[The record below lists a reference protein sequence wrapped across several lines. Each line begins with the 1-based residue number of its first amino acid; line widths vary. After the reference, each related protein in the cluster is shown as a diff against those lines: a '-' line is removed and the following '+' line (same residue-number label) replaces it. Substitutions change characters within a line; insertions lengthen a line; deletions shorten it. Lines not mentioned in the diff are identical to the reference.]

1 MQLRLALLLRVE
13 QILQLHIQRLRAG
26 GPQLCGAEHLNIPDR
41 VKAIAARQAGG
52 NKVAHQLPGRVAVR
66 FQKEEVVGPA
76 ALLQRLTADDVVGVF
91 HDQAPRRLPED
102 LVQADRGHQPGA
114 DHLAQNVARP
124 HTGQLVGIAHH
135 DDAAAVAQ
143 RCNKGLKQ
151 LHIHHAHFVQ
161 NDHIALEQVLIV
173 MDKADHAAGVVHLQ
187 QTVDGAGLA
196 SGQFAQAL
204 SCAARGGAQS
214 HPLCLIF
221 QQLQDGV
228 DRSGLA
234 GAGAAG
240 EHKAV
245 LSHGLADGFLLQRC
259 IGKALRQ
266 FQDLNVFIQPTGGV
280 FAPFCQ
286 HGKPGSNV
294 LLGFQQVGQINIRC
308 AVKQL
313 HPQFFGADALVQ
325 RSSQLFRR
333 LMDKI
338 GCRFQQLG
346 ARQAGVAVARVVAQ
360 GAQQG
365 RFQPLGAVAFH
376 VVILGN
382 AVRVA
387 EIQLQRFAAEQI
399 GICRNGLHGPGP
411 KGAEHF
417 HSPAGADLE
426 LSQIGNELPH
436 PEHPLEL
443 LLDAVGLIG
452 RDAGH
457 LREPDRVVGDHL
469 QCLSPEQIDD
479 LIRCFGSDIRQRL
492 AGQKGVDSF

>member
-1 MQLRLALLLRVE
+1 M
-13 QILQLHIQRLRAG
+13 
-26 GPQLCGAEHLNIPDR
+26 
-41 VKAIAARQAGG
+41 
-52 NKVAHQLPGRVAVR
+52 
-66 FQKEEVVGPA
+66 
-76 ALLQRLTADDVVGVF
+76 VGVL
-91 HDQAPRRLPED
+91 HDQAALCLPED
-102 LVQADRGHQPGA
+102 LVQAHGGHQPGA
-114 DHLAQNVARP
+114 DDLAQNIAGADA
-124 HTGQLVGIAHH
+124 GQLVGITYH
-135 DDAAAVAQ
+135 DNAAAVAQ
-143 RCNKGLKQ
+143 RCDQGLKQ

-161 NDHIALEQVLIV
+161 NDHIALEQVLV
-173 MDKADHAAGVVHLQ
+173 VVDKADHAAGVVHLQ
-187 QTVDGAGLA
+187 KTVDGAGLTA
-196 SGQFAQAL
+196 GQLTQPF
-204 SCAARGGAQS
+204 SRAAGGRTQG
-214 HPLCLIF
+214 HPFRLIF
-221 QQLQDGV
+221 QQLQNGV
-228 DRSGLA
+228 DGGGLA

-245 LSHGLADGFLLQRC
+245 LGHGFADGFLLQGR

-266 FQDLNVFIQPTGGV
+266 FQNLNVFIQPVGGIL
-280 FAPFCQ
+280 APFCQ
-286 HGKPGSNV
+286 HGKPGGNV

-399 GICRNGLHGPGP
+399 GICRNGLHGPGAE
-411 KGAEHF
+411 GAEHL
-417 HSPAGADLE
+417 HRAARADLE
-426 LSQIGNELPH
+426 LRQIGDQLPH
-436 PEHPLEL
+436 AEHPLEL
-443 LLDAVGLIG
+443 LLDAVGLVR

-457 LREPDRVVGDHL
+457 LREPGRVVGDHL
-469 QCLSPEQIDD
+469 QRLGTEQVDD
-479 LIRCFGSDIRQRL
+479 LIRRLGPDVRQ
-492 AGQKGVDSF
+492 

>member
-1 MQLRLALLLRVE
+1 
-13 QILQLHIQRLRAG
+13 
-26 GPQLCGAEHLNIPDR
+26 
-41 VKAIAARQAGG
+41 
-52 NKVAHQLPGRVAVR
+52 
-66 FQKEEVVGPA
+66 
-76 ALLQRLTADDVVGVF
+76 
-91 HDQAPRRLPED
+91 
-102 LVQADRGHQPGA
+102 
-114 DHLAQNVARP
+114 
-124 HTGQLVGIAHH
+124 
-135 DDAAAVAQ
+135 
-143 RCNKGLKQ
+143 
-151 LHIHHAHFVQ
+151 
-161 NDHIALEQVLIV
+161 

-234 GAGAAG
+234 GAGTAG

-245 LSHGLADGFLLQRC
+245 LGHGLADGFLLQRC

-294 LLGFQQVGQINIRC
+294 LLGFQQVGQIDIRC
-308 AVKQL
+308 AIEQF
-313 HPQFFGADALVQ
+313 HPQLFGSDAFIQ
-325 RSSQLFRR
+325 CCGQLFRR
-333 LMDKI
+333 LMDEARR
-338 GCRFQQLG
+338 RFQQLG
-346 ARQAGVAVARVVAQ
+346 ARQAGMAVACVVAQ

-365 RFQPLGAVAFH
+365 CFQPLGAIALH
-376 VVILGN
+376 MVILGN
-382 AVRVA
+382 AVRMA
-387 EIQLQRFAAEQI
+387 EVQLQRFAAEQI

-417 HSPAGADLE
+417 HCPVGTDLE

-443 LLDAVGLIG
+443 LLDTIGLVG

-457 LREPDRVVGDHL
+457 LREPGRVVGDHL

-479 LIRCFGSDIRQRL
+479 FIRCFGSDIRQRL
-492 AGQKGVDSF
+492 AGQKGVDSFQILRHVGLALLCVELAAIGGVVLIPAAAYHAFACVQFPHDAAHHRDHPAAG